1 MAWALYTVI
10 DRTSPVNYKIQ
21 LLGVPLKTLVVHYE
35 RLKHC
40 FGTPKFPPTNNSQSP
55 QNSLPLYSEVV
66 TGQLPLPVG
75 GYTILQIAPPIATPP
90 HSVTPECLRRAPVWH
105 EDFVAH

>member
-1 MAWALYTVI
+1 M
-10 DRTSPVNYKIQ
+10 
-21 LLGVPLKTLVVHYE
+21 KTLVVHYE

-75 GYTILQIAPPIATPP
+75 GYTSSSNVVPAPPIVVPP
-90 HSVTPECLRRAPVWH
+90 YSVRPKCTRRSPAQY